1 MGILTIM
8 AKTVF
13 MPRMLSITDAYR
25 VERGARLESSSSDY
39 RWGDHEMTAVQKIT
53 KRGDSAYML
62 IPAAVLRV
70 LGFGPGDQVQ
80 IVAERNKMVVRAIDV
95 VPRISESNKKFAD
108 KFYAEHEAAFKE
120 LAE

>member
-1 MGILTIM
+1 
-8 AKTVF
+8 
-13 MPRMLSITDAYR
+13 
-25 VERGARLESSSSDY
+25 
-39 RWGDHEMTAVQKIT
+39 MTTVQKIT
-53 KRGDSAYML
+53 KRGDSAYVL
-62 IPAAVLRV
+62 IPAALLRV

-80 IVAERNKMVVRAIDV
+80 IVAEYNKMVVRAIDV

>member
-1 MGILTIM
+1 
-8 AKTVF
+8 
-13 MPRMLSITDAYR
+13 
-25 VERGARLESSSSDY
+25 
-39 RWGDHEMTAVQKIT
+39 MTAVQKIT
-53 KRGDSAYML
+53 KRGDSAYVL
-62 IPAAVLRV
+62 IPAKMLQL

-108 KFYAEHEAAFKE
+108 KFYAKHEAAFKE